1 MCAESGRYGG
11 CVLCGRSWGLVHF
24 QSRVFRGGDGA
35 SSHMTVQALDG
46 SMSAEYLHRFRSGHD
61 LTIETGSEPGQ
72 EVVEVVL
79 L

>member
-1 MCAESGRYGG
+1 
-11 CVLCGRSWGLVHF
+11 
-24 QSRVFRGGDGA
+24 
-35 SSHMTVQALDG
+35 MTVQALDG

-61 LTIETGSEPGQ
+61 LTIETGSETGQ